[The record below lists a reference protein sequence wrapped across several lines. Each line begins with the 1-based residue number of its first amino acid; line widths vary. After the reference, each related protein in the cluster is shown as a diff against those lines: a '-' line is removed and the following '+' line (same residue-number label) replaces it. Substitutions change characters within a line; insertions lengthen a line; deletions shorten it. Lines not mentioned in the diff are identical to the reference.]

1 MHCPG
6 VDSSAPLGCS
16 QGFCIGSAALVG
28 LALFGAY
35 VVRAKISVADSSILD
50 PEVRGPR
57 HWDLDG
63 RWIEGFGIEQIVKLS
78 LPRDLG

>member
-1 MHCPG
+1 MRRFAASP
-6 VDSSAPLGCS
+6 

-50 PEVRGPR
+50 PEVFFCTHRAACR
-57 HWDLDG
+57 SD
-63 RWIEGFGIEQIVKLS
+63 R
-78 LPRDLG
+78 LPA

>member
-1 MHCPG
+1 MSP
-6 VDSSAPLGCS
+6 

-50 PEVRGPR
+50 PEVFFCTHRAACR
-57 HWDLDG
+57 SD
-63 RWIEGFGIEQIVKLS
+63 R
-78 LPRDLG
+78 LPA